1 MDDKFWL
8 RYAANYEKDAD
19 QPAYYAYYAV
29 NIYSLIAP

>member
-19 QPAYYAYYAV
+19 QPAYYAV